1 MKRIILSLFVVV
13 AGFALTAC
21 AGEANTSAQLA
32 GDQITEETSGNQA
45 SEQTTT
51 TELTVWGMTCN
62 RCANQVISAVSA
74 AEGVINVSV
83 DVSADKV
90 TIEHEPELD
99 IDAIKSTIEA
109 EGYNLP

>member
-1 MKRIILSLFVVV
+1 MRKILLLFFVI

-21 AGEANTSAQLA
+21 ASEAATPAAESA
-32 GDQITEETSGNQA
+32 G
-45 SEQTTT
+45 EQTADEQAGGEQTIT

-62 RCANQVISAVSA
+62 RCANQVINAVSA
-74 AEGVINVSV
+74 AEGVIDVLV

-90 TIEHEPELD
+90 TIEHDAELD
-99 IDAIKSTIEA
+99 IDMIKSTIEA

>member
-1 MKRIILSLFVVV
+1 MKKILLLLFVA

-21 AGEANTSAQLA
+21 SGEAASPAVESAGEQTADEQA
-32 GDQITEETSGNQA
+32 G
-45 SEQTTT
+45 SETTT

-62 RCANQVISAVSA
+62 RCANQVINAVSA
-74 AEGVINVSV
+74 SEGVVNVTV
-83 DVSADKV
+83 DVSADMV
-90 TIEHEPELD
+90 TIEHDPELD